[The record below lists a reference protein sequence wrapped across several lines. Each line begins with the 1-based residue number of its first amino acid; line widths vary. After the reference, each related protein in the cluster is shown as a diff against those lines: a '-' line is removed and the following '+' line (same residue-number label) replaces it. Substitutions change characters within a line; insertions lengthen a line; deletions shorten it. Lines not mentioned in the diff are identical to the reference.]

1 MQNVSLENIFYENKD
16 RLVHKWTN
24 YFSVYE
30 RYFSKYRDKPVT
42 ILEIGVFQ
50 GGSLQMWKKYFG
62 KQVKVYGVDID
73 PRCKTFEEENVE
85 IFTGSQSDRVF
96 LRDLKSKIPKVD
108 ILLDDGGHT
117 MLQQIVTFEEL
128 FDHIK
133 DDGVY
138 VCEDCHTSYFR
149 SYGGGLRR
157 KGTFIEYSKKLI
169 DKLTAW
175 HYKNDIE
182 DFTKT
187 VKSICFY
194 DSIVVIEKEIME
206 APESIKV
213 GKASFEESTFS
224 DGKSASFIDKLF
236 RRLQLR

>member
-1 MQNVSLENIFYENKD
+1 
-16 RLVHKWTN
+16 
-24 YFSVYE
+24 
-30 RYFSKYRDKPVT
+30 
-42 ILEIGVFQ
+42 
-50 GGSLQMWKKYFG
+50 
-62 KQVKVYGVDID
+62 
-73 PRCKTFEEENVE
+73 
-85 IFTGSQSDRVF
+85 
-96 LRDLKSKIPKVD
+96 
-108 ILLDDGGHT
+108 

-133 DDGVY
+133 DDGVHL
-138 VCEDCHTSYFR
+138 CEDCHTSYFK

-182 DFTKT
+182 EFTKT

-206 APESIKV
+206 APESLKV
-213 GKASFEESTFS
+213 GEASFEECTFT
-224 DGKSASFIDKLF
+224 DGKSASFTDKLF